1 MDNKTIVKEIRR
13 RQEKV
18 KGLIALWV
26 VASLGSFVCILAA
39 FFAFAAKLSFIGIL
53 LGGIGI
59 AGQIYRY
66 KGKDVDKEAKK
77 ELKNYIGEHVV
88 KYILAERIDITEYAP
103 SNMLKRKRLNI
114 KKGPALHAKADPF
127 L

>member
-26 VASLGSFVCILAA
+26 VASLGSFVCIPAA

-53 LGGIGI
+53 LGAMGI

-88 KYILAERIDITEYAP
+88 KYILAERIDIT
-103 SNMLKRKRLNI
+103 SMHQVI
-114 KKGPALHAKADPF
+114 C
-127 L
+127 